1 MRKVNCMLK
10 VTCMRAVI
18 GDPTKQLTT
27 STKIYIG
34 NRIIMNYS
42 TAMLIFNFL
51 ILNLLWRNAYHYPLI
66 DNMNNPLSSKYKKSI
81 MLVDSKENV

>member
-51 ILNLLWRNAYHYPLI
+51 IFNLLKSDTI
-66 DNMNNPLSSKYKKSI
+66 ISKNI
-81 MLVDSKENV
+81 NVWNEKDTFVYTITAIFY